1 MQQDSVS
8 SCWMYEWLLPS
19 WPILLPPL
27 ALWILVLE
35 KCETGISKWQ
45 GFMGWG
51 EFARNCLPRW
61 PFIKKKKKLTG
72 QFLPA
77 SWNWG
82 SDEKNVCVKVQ
93 SFTSDVGC
101 GACDPP
107 KTWNTDVRAAGW
119 GWRTFKR
126 GFSSH
131 PTFPLPWPGLGRKR
145 GFSGNQNV
153 FFQEPR
159 LLVGLTRF
167 ISWPNCNQVP
177 RIQFG

>member
-1 MQQDSVS
+1 MNGFCPVDPSFS
-8 SCWMYEWLLPS
+8 LP
-19 WPILLPPL
+19 LPCESL
-27 ALWILVLE
+27 SLKNVKRGFQSDRALW
-35 KCETGISKWQ
+35 GGGS
-45 GFMGWG
+45 
-51 EFARNCLPRW
+51 LPE
-61 PFIKKKKKLTG
+61 IVYLGGLLLKKKKKLTG